1 MNGCRE
7 LGKQQK
13 PILFGNFPTLLDQT
27 TETEFISPA
36 YLLAEK
42 LVSRMVQLL
51 LSRVQRVGHPL
62 LSAYHPVLSPASWSL
77 KANAFIY

>member
-1 MNGCRE
+1 MFDAIIGHRFVIRGVNGCRE

-13 PILFGNFPTLLDQT
+13 QILFGNFPTLLDQT

-42 LVSRMVQLL
+42 LGSRMVQLL
-51 LSRVQRVGHPL
+51 LLRVQRVGHPL
-62 LSAYHPVLSPASWSL
+62 LSA
-77 KANAFIY
+77 